1 MKEIVKQIV
10 DKHGAVVLSIV
21 ATAGVIATG
30 VAAAKASPVAME
42 KLRELEEENE
52 HVDSLEKVKAVAPI
66 YGPTIAFGAGTIGCI
81 AGITLLDRKH
91 QATVMGAYALLS
103 KSYNQY
109 RDKVKE
115 VLGIE
120 SYKKV
125 NEEIAKDKLKN
136 QKLEKVPTQ
145 QIEEMGGNDICVF
158 YEATYDKVFERSF
171 VEVLDAEYQLNR
183 SLALNGFVSLADF
196 YDLLGLDRTPES
208 EALGWNQEMGFET
221 GVCTWIDFTHE
232 LMEMADGL
240 KGYVITPS
248 YEPIYGYDE
257 WMKNF

>member
-1 MKEIVKQIV
+1 MKHFIKRFSPTILTIL
-10 DKHGAVVLSIV
+10 GAVGVV
-21 ATAGVIATG
+21 ATAVLS
-30 VAAAKASPVAME
+30 AKATPEAEMRINERLSEEPDLFPTLSPIE
-42 KLRELEEENE
+42 KAKTVWPCYIPAAITGLGSIVCIFGANGLSKKSQASIASAYMLLEQASKEYQKKTKELCGVEMHRKIKSTIVSEKPCPYKPSTETLIFYEEN
-52 HVDSLEKVKAVAPI
+52 
-66 YGPTIAFGAGTIGCI
+66 YGEF
-81 AGITLLDRKH
+81 
-91 QATVMGAYALLS
+91 
-103 KSYNQY
+103 
-109 RDKVKE
+109 
-115 VLGIE
+115 
-120 SYKKV
+120 
-125 NEEIAKDKLKN
+125 
-136 QKLEKVPTQ
+136 
-145 QIEEMGGNDICVF
+145 
-158 YEATYDKVFERSF
+158 FERMYD
-171 VEVLDAEYQLNR
+171 EVRDAEYQLNR